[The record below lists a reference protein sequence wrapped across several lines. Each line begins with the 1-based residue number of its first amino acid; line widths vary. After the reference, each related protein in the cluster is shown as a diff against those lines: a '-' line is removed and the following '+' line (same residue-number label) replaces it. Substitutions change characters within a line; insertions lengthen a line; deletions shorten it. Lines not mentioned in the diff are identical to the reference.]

1 MRGKNPLV
9 SVIVPTYNQADL
21 LKRSLQSLRDQT
33 FPDWDAIVIDN
44 HSDDET
50 KEVVEILHDSRI
62 QYQTIHNNGIIAAS
76 RNLGI
81 RHANGEY
88 IAFLDSDDLWY
99 PSKLSEC
106 IKILQQDKEIV
117 CHGLWI
123 RKDGIL
129 QNKLI
134 PVSSS
139 QNFYETLLYTGNTL
153 IATSAVMMKKQ
164 CFDRFGFFSE
174 DPAIVTAEDFE
185 LWLRLSKKNIKWG
198 FIPEVLG
205 EYMVHS
211 KNASGNVNRQMLA
224 EEHVVMKYF
233 AENASPQIIER
244 LFYRKRRVM
253 LVLRAGVRVWQ
264 SGHRCDSMSY
274 FFKGLSRI
282 FC

>member
-1 MRGKNPLV
+1 MSAKNPVV
-9 SVIVPTYNQADL
+9 SVIIPTYNQADL

-33 FPDWDAIVIDN
+33 FSDWEAIIIDN

-50 KEVVEILHDSRI
+50 KEVVDTLRDSRI

-81 RHANGEY
+81 RHAKGEY

-106 IKILQQDKEIV
+106 VKTLQQDKEIV

-129 QNKLI
+129 RNKLI
-134 PVSSS
+134 PASSC
-139 QNFYETLLYTGNTL
+139 QNFYETLLYKGNSL
-153 IATSAVMMKKQ
+153 IATSAVMMRKQ
-164 CFDRFGFFSE
+164 CFDRFGVFSE

-185 LWLRLSKKNIKWG
+185 LWLRFSKRNIKWG

-205 EYMVHS
+205 EYTVHS
-211 KNASGNVNRQMLA
+211 KNASGNVKRQMLA

-233 AENASPQIIER
+233 AENASPQINER
-244 LFYRKRRVM
+244 LSYRKRRMM

-264 SGHRCDSMSY
+264 SGHRRDS
-274 FFKGLSRI
+274 LP
-282 FC
+282 